1 MLMWL
6 SHDTHTML
14 MWSHDTHTML
24 MWLSHGTHTMLMW
37 LSHGTHTMLM
47 WHHMVHIQCSCG
59 NHMIHIQC
67 SCDHMIQCLQTT
79 WCLHNALVFMGCGLV
94 YTKVFT
100 SGPEGNGWV
109 VCSAA
114 KVVFY
119 CSPAIS
125 RWKVNYNA
133 ASGSDWPWP
142 FGNHWNLQIVLRF
155 IRLLHDT
162 CLLRRGRNLPVAVWW
177 ATVATCS
184 QGVQTAQW

>member
-1 MLMWL
+1 MLVVITWYTHNVHVTITWYTHNAHVT
-6 SHDTHTML
+6 SHGTHTML

-24 MWLSHGTHTMLMW
+24 MWSHDTH
-37 LSHGTHTMLM
+37 
-47 WHHMVHIQCSCG
+47 
-59 NHMIHIQC
+59 
-67 SCDHMIQCLQTT
+67 IQCLQTT

-125 RWKVNYNA
+125 RWKVDYNA
-133 ASGSDWPWP
+133 ASGSDWPRP

-155 IRLLHDT
+155 IQLLHYT
-162 CLLRRGRNLPVAVWW
+162 WLLRRGRKLPVTVWW